1 MMEGQIA
8 ARYSR
13 ALFRL
18 AATREELEKREND
31 LGIVVEALEKLPKL
45 RYFLSAPQITREEKN
60 QALEKS
66 LRGKVDQKFLYFLK
80 FLLEKRRINH
90 LPEIAQEYHR
100 LVTQH
105 LGILEANLITAV
117 PVEESYKQRLQKKLE
132 SSFQKKINLKEKIDP
147 HILGGVMLVLA
158 NQVIDWS
165 VRNKIAR
172 LKEKLLAI

>member
-66 LRGKVDQKFLYFLK
+66 LMGKVDQKFLHFLK

-100 LVTQH
+100 L
-105 LGILEANLITAV
+105 A
-117 PVEESYKQRLQKKLE
+117 S
-132 SSFQKKINLKEKIDP
+132 P
-147 HILGGVMLVLA
+147 HILHPFSQPLIPLP
-158 NQVIDWS
+158 
-165 VRNKIAR
+165 
-172 LKEKLLAI
+172 